1 MTECHLGK
9 NDNNGGERKVE
20 KSTEIKLISYGGK
33 KSVDLQSQIGER
45 KKDLGDFLRGKNG
58 RMTSGREY
66 FKEEDVIFEIWKNRN
81 YGTEF
86 IGWDVIYFLGNCDN

>member
-66 FKEEDVIFEIWKNRN
+66 FKEEDVIFEIWKKSKLW
-81 YGTEF
+81 YGVYWVGCYLFSWE
-86 IGWDVIYFLGNCDN
+86 L